1 MTTSRP
7 AGAKKVRRDIVLDET
22 DHEILRV
29 LAADARTP
37 NNVLAAR
44 VGLAA
49 STCLMRVR
57 RLQDAG
63 VIRGFHADLA
73 PEALG
78 RPLQAIVSVRLQPNA
93 RPRIGSFAQRFA
105 ALPGVLNVFFLA
117 GVNDFQIHLAAR
129 SADDLRDFV
138 VKNLSA
144 SRDVAS
150 TETNLIF
157 EHITGTALTGTSAL
171 GAGRHPAGGTP
182 DGVDGLGDQVIERVV
197 RGGAGVATCGG
208 GPGQAVQDVAGEQA
222 GDVLDRTGAVRLV
235 PGPGVV
241 AHAEDLQR
249 RHLRVGGA
257 EHALVHPVP
266 QDAVHDGGVA
276 RPLLAD
282 VVGEV
287 AVEVADQF

>member
-1 MTTSRP
+1 MTASRP
-7 AGAKKVRRDIVLDET
+7 AGAKKVRRNIVLDET
-22 DHEILRV
+22 DHEILRL

-73 PEALG
+73 PGALG
-78 RPLQAIVSVRLQPNA
+78 RPLQAIVSVRLQPDA

-105 ALPGVLNVFFLA
+105 ALPGVLSVFFLA

-144 SRDVAS
+144 SRDVAT

-157 EHITGTALTGTSAL
+157 EHIAGTALT
-171 GAGRHPAGGTP
+171 
-182 DGVDGLGDQVIERVV
+182 
-197 RGGAGVATCGG
+197 
-208 GPGQAVQDVAGEQA
+208 
-222 GDVLDRTGAVRLV
+222 
-235 PGPGVV
+235 
-241 AHAEDLQR
+241 
-249 RHLRVGGA
+249 
-257 EHALVHPVP
+257 
-266 QDAVHDGGVA
+266 
-276 RPLLAD
+276 
-282 VVGEV
+282 
-287 AVEVADQF
+287 

>member
-1 MTTSRP
+1 MPESKPPT
-7 AGAKKVRRDIVLDET
+7 AKRVRRDVELDET

-37 NNVLAAR
+37 NNVLAAH

-57 RLQDAG
+57 RLQDTG

-93 RPRIGSFAQRFA
+93 RPGIGSFARRFA

-117 GVNDFQIHLAAR
+117 GVDDFQIHLAAR

-138 VKNLSA
+138 VRNLSA

-157 EHITGTALTGTSAL
+157 EHITGTALTGTSA
-171 GAGRHPAGGTP
+171 
-182 DGVDGLGDQVIERVV
+182 
-197 RGGAGVATCGG
+197 
-208 GPGQAVQDVAGEQA
+208 
-222 GDVLDRTGAVRLV
+222 
-235 PGPGVV
+235 
-241 AHAEDLQR
+241 
-249 RHLRVGGA
+249 
-257 EHALVHPVP
+257 
-266 QDAVHDGGVA
+266 
-276 RPLLAD
+276 
-282 VVGEV
+282 
-287 AVEVADQF
+287 

>member
-1 MTTSRP
+1 MPLSKSP
-7 AGAKKVRRDIVLDET
+7 AAKKVRRDVELDET

-37 NNVLAAR
+37 NNVLAAH

-57 RLQDAG
+57 RLQDTG

-73 PEALG
+73 PETLG

-93 RPRIGSFAQRFA
+93 RPRIGSFARRFA
-105 ALPGVLNVFFLA
+105 TLPGVLNVFFLA

-157 EHITGTALTGTSAL
+157 EHIKGTALTGTNA
-171 GAGRHPAGGTP
+171 
-182 DGVDGLGDQVIERVV
+182 
-197 RGGAGVATCGG
+197 
-208 GPGQAVQDVAGEQA
+208 
-222 GDVLDRTGAVRLV
+222 
-235 PGPGVV
+235 
-241 AHAEDLQR
+241 
-249 RHLRVGGA
+249 
-257 EHALVHPVP
+257 
-266 QDAVHDGGVA
+266 
-276 RPLLAD
+276 
-282 VVGEV
+282 
-287 AVEVADQF
+287 

>member
-1 MTTSRP
+1 MSRP
-7 AGAKKVRRDIVLDET
+7 AGAKKVRRDMVLDET

-78 RPLQAIVSVRLQPNA
+78 RPLQAIVSVRLQAHA
-93 RPRIGSFAQRFA
+93 RARIGSFAQRFA
-105 ALPGVLNVFFLA
+105 TLPGVLNVFFLA
-117 GVNDFQIHLAAR
+117 GVNDFQIHMAAK
-129 SADDLRDFV
+129 SPDDLRDFV

-157 EHITGTALTGTSAL
+157 EHIAGTALA
-171 GAGRHPAGGTP
+171 
-182 DGVDGLGDQVIERVV
+182 
-197 RGGAGVATCGG
+197 
-208 GPGQAVQDVAGEQA
+208 
-222 GDVLDRTGAVRLV
+222 
-235 PGPGVV
+235 
-241 AHAEDLQR
+241 
-249 RHLRVGGA
+249 
-257 EHALVHPVP
+257 
-266 QDAVHDGGVA
+266 
-276 RPLLAD
+276 
-282 VVGEV
+282 
-287 AVEVADQF
+287 